1 MIYDIVIIRR
11 FSSYNMFTRDL
22 SEQLLEATKYYPI
35 ITLTGPRQSGKTTL
49 VRSLFQGYAYFNLED
64 PDVLEQIKID
74 PKKFLRTQKGPLII
88 DEVQNYPE
96 LLSYLQVVVDE
107 KPQKGQ
113 YILTGSHQFTLLE
126 AINQSLAGR
135 TDLLV
140 LYPLSLSETSQFT
153 KEIELDQWLFNGFYP
168 RVYSDN
174 IPAERH
180 TKNYIKTYVERDVR
194 KIVNIKD
201 IQAFQK
207 FIKLCAG
214 RIGQVLSIHS
224 MCNETGIS
232 HNTLKSWIGIL
243 EASHLIYLLQPYY
256 ENFGKRVIKSP
267 KLYFVDVGLVTYLLG
282 IKTVAQLE
290 THPLRGMLFENMVVM
305 DLIKNQANQSQE
317 PHVYYYRDNNQNE
330 VDIIFEYGGGLMP
343 IEIKSS
349 ETFNKKF
356 LKGIRYFM
364 NLTDKAK
371 TGCLIY
377 AGNPI
382 GSTTDISILNFKEVK
397 KITKT

>member
-1 MIYDIVIIRR
+1 
-11 FSSYNMFTRDL
+11 MFKREL
-22 SEQLLEATKYYPI
+22 AQQLLEATRYYPI

-49 VRSLFQGYAYFNLED
+49 VRSVFKQYPYFNLED

-74 PKKFLRTQKGPLII
+74 PKKFLREQKGSLII

-96 LLSYLQVVVDE
+96 LLSYLQVIVDE
-107 KPQKGQ
+107 NPQKGK

-135 TDLLV
+135 TDILV
-140 LYPLSLSETSQFT
+140 LYPLSFAETNQFT
-153 KEIELDQWLFNGFYP
+153 EEIELAQWMLNGFYP
-168 RVYSDN
+168 RIYSEK
-174 IPAERH
+174 IPAERNS
-180 TKNYIKTYVERDVR
+180 KNYIKTYAERDVR
-194 KIVNIKD
+194 KIINIKD

-214 RIGQVLSIHS
+214 RIGQILNINNL
-224 MCNETGIS
+224 CNETGVT

-256 ENFGKRVIKSP
+256 ENLGKRIIKSP
-267 KLYFVDVGLVTYLLG
+267 KLYFVDVGLACYLLG
-282 IKTVAQLE
+282 IKSTEHLAL
-290 THPLRGMLFENMVVM
+290 HPLRGMLFENMVVM
-305 DLIKNQANQSQE
+305 DLIKNQANKSQD
-317 PHVYYYRDNNQNE
+317 PDVYFYRDNNQNE
-330 VDIIFEYGGGLMP
+330 VDIIFERGGNLIP

-356 LKGIRYFM
+356 FKGIQYFM
-364 NLTDKAK
+364 NLTKKAK
-371 TGCLIY
+371 AGYLIY

-382 GSTTDISILNFKEVK
+382 GGTEDVKILNFKDTK
-397 KITKT
+397 KITNT